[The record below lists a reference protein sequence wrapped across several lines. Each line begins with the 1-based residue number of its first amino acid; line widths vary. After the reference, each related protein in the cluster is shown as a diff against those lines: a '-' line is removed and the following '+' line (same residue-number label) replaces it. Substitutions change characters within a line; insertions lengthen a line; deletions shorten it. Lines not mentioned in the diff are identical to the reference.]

1 VLRDST
7 QTMGPLPSA
16 AAPAAFTDAMSS
28 LASGVVMVTGWIDGR
43 PWGMTVSAFA
53 SVSDEPPTILVSLRS
68 DTASARAI
76 EEAGSFGV
84 SILGRHHCAAAAHGS
99 APGAS
104 KFLERFATRDEDGQA
119 PVIDGALA
127 HLDCDLTAELRVADH
142 TIFVGRVCEA
152 RTASGGEPLV
162 YFRRGYWTLASGR
175 RNPCRSN

>member
-1 VLRDST
+1 MLRDST
-7 QTMGPLPSA
+7 QTLGPSPSV
-16 AAPAAFTDAMSS
+16 AAPAVFADAMST
-28 LASGVVMVTGWIDGR
+28 LASGVVMVTGRVGGR

-53 SVSDEPPTILVSLRS
+53 SVSAEPPTVLVSLRS

-104 KFLERFATRDEDGQA
+104 KFLERFADPDDGGHA
-119 PVIDGALA
+119 PAIAGALA

-142 TIFVGRVCEA
+142 TIFVGHVREA
-152 RTASGGEPLV
+152 RTARGGEPLV

-175 RNPCRSN
+175 RNPCRSS